1 MKPNASRELR
11 TRSALLTA
19 GGVLLLIVLTMSPT
33 WAQTDDATRADDS
46 QIVLTGRLVVTADE
60 SVDAAVI
67 FNGPALIEGTVR
79 ESLIVL
85 NGDAEVTGT
94 VQQDVIVL
102 NGDVVIR
109 SGAKIGGDLVTQ
121 RTPQVEEG
129 ATVRGERKSVA
140 TEFDVEAVGFGGRV
154 FWWVAYSVSVL
165 ILGLLLLL
173 FAPQLFP
180 RVRDAVRDRMGA
192 SIGWGFGLFFLLPIG
207 SVLLLV
213 TVVGFPLGIFT
224 LLALALIYTLGY
236 TVATLAVG
244 SLVMRTSE
252 SRFVVFLVGWVILR
266 LLALIPVVGGL
277 VWFLASVWGLGL
289 LAVAIR
295 HRADT
300 AVAPVGPPPPMP
312 PAPVGT
318 P

>member
-1 MKPNASRELR
+1 MSALPEPRMR
-11 TRSALLTA
+11 GALLTA
-19 GGVLLLIVLTMSPT
+19 GAVLLLFVLTMSPA

-94 VQQDVIVL
+94 VQQDVIVF

-109 SGAKIGGDLVTQ
+109 SGAEIGGDLVTQ

-129 ATVRGERKSVA
+129 ATVRGQQKSVA
-140 TEFDVEAVGFGGRV
+140 TEFEVEAVGFGGRV

-207 SVLLLV
+207 AVLLLI

-244 SLVMRTSE
+244 TMVMRTSP

-277 VWFLASVWGLGL
+277 LWFLASVWGLGL
-289 LAVAIR
+289 LAIAIR
-295 HRADT
+295 HRDVT
-300 AVAPVGPPPPMP
+300 TVAPAVGPLPPVP
-312 PAPVGT
+312 PAPVGA